1 MDQSRAQPEGSSG
14 RLLVVVPAEVAA
26 RATGLPV
33 VRDLLVTRFG
43 RFTAAPGH
51 NVRRPRGTAEWVLI
65 GCVAGIGAVEWDDR
79 RWQLGPGDLALLPPG
94 EGHMLE
100 SDLMTPWSVVWFHFG
115 GGRAADFAAASGWS
129 RATPVLHVP
138 VPGPLHECLEE
149 ARRHAR
155 HGLADADL
163 LGLATAF
170 ARLLGEVRLRAR
182 ARDRQARRADDKV
195 LAVLRQLREE
205 PGRRWTIGAMARAA
219 GMSAGHFTELFRL
232 ATGSPPLSFLIRLR
246 LQRACEILGCEPA
259 PIQEVAARVGYE
271 DPDHFGRQFR
281 QHFGMAPSRF
291 RAEARG
297 GGR

>member
-1 MDQSRAQPEGSSG
+1 MDGQALFRFAAGAFA
-14 RLLVVVPAEVAA
+14 RLI
-26 RATGLPV
+26 
-33 VRDLLVTRFG
+33 RD
-43 RFTAAPGH
+43 A
-51 NVRRPRGTAEWVLI
+51 
-65 GCVAGIGAVEWDDR
+65 
-79 RWQLGPGDLALLPPG
+79 
-94 EGHMLE
+94 
-100 SDLMTPWSVVWFHFG
+100 
-115 GGRAADFAAASGWS
+115 AAASGWS
-129 RATPVLHVP
+129 RAAPVLHVP
-138 VPGPLHECLEE
+138 APGPLPECLEE

-163 LGLATAF
+163 FGLATAF
-170 ARLLGEVRLRAR
+170 ARLMGEVRLRAR

-195 LAVLRQLREE
+195 LAVLRQLRDE

-219 GMSAGHFTELFRL
+219 GMSAGHFTERFRL
-232 ATGSPPLSFLIRLR
+232 ATGSPPLNFLIRLR

-297 GGR
+297 GGG